1 MLKPLGDRVLV
12 KVRKEEEKIGGIVL
26 ASNAKEKPTS
36 GEVIAVGEG
45 ALTPEG
51 KRQPIDVKV
60 GEIVWYDKYSG
71 TSLKYGDEEY
81 LVIRAGDLLAVED

>member
-12 KVRKEEEKIGGIVL
+12 KIRKEEEKVGGIVL
-26 ASNAKEKPTS
+26 AGNAKEKPTS

-45 ALTPEG
+45 SLDQNG
-51 KRQPIDVKV
+51 KRMPIDVKK

-71 TSLKYGDEEY
+71 TSIKFDGEEY

>member
-12 KVRKEEEKIGGIVL
+12 KVRKEEEKVGGIVL

-36 GEVIAVGEG
+36 GEVIAVGAG
-45 ALTPEG
+45 AVDYNG
-51 KRQPIDVKV
+51 KRMPIDVKV
-60 GEIVWYDKYSG
+60 GNVVWYDKYSG
-71 TSLKYGDEEY
+71 TSIKYDGDEY